1 MSRPQHFTLSAGVV
15 DTALASLATFLVGLF
30 AIRHLSP
37 AVLGAYALAF
47 TAVSLAGII
56 PAQLLFAPLE
66 VAAVSRP
73 VSGRLRFL
81 RATLRLALL
90 PALSVGLVAA
100 GWTLFAPSEVP
111 GPVAVG
117 LTVTGVVFAGVSPVQ
132 DHVRSMLHIAEQS
145 WLAATVSAIHVL
157 VVGAGV
163 LLFLVTDLP
172 PWWCPFGVL
181 AAANIVSLTAG
192 VAMARGREP
201 AQTSALVPTAAA
213 AAPPAPPDPRFRD
226 ISRLGGWLLLVGLI
240 PNVATFFAA
249 ALVARLAG
257 AAMLGYAEAARLVA
271 MPMLVLARGLSS
283 VLGPRLMDAARR
295 RDAAAAHQF
304 STLFVRLMVG
314 GGALYFVLVGHDWVL
329 SPFTWLTPKAYQL
342 AGLVALAV
350 ISHVLQGLAYPGRV
364 QMMGS
369 QQGAALAKLEA
380 LINALRVALAPLA
393 ALIGPYVIP
402 LSDSMMALMRVI
414 AYAVKMKAHFAS
426 GDVDEGAPAEEER
439 DGPRDILA
447 VRPSA

>member
-1 MSRPQHFTLSAGVV
+1 MSRPRHFTLSAGVV

-37 AVLGAYALAF
+37 AALGAYALAF

-73 VSGRLRFL
+73 AAARLRFL
-81 RATLRLALL
+81 RATLRIALA
-90 PALSVGLVAA
+90 PALSVGLLVA
-100 GWTLFAPSEVP
+100 GWTFFAPKEVP
-111 GPVAVG
+111 GPVLLG
-117 LTVTGVVFAGVSPVQ
+117 LTVTGIVFAGVSTVQ
-132 DHVRSMLHIAEQS
+132 DHVRSMLHIADES
-145 WLAATVSAIHVL
+145 WIAATVSAIHVL
-157 VVGAGV
+157 VVGAGII
-163 LLFLVTDLP
+163 LFLETDLP

-192 VAMARGREP
+192 VVMSRSREP
-201 AQTSALVPTAAA
+201 APSSASVSTTAATAAA
-213 AAPPAPPDPRFRD
+213 LPDPRFRD
-226 ISRLGGWLLLVGLI
+226 VSRLGGWLLLVGLI
-240 PNVATFFAA
+240 PNVATFFAS

-271 MPMLVLARGLSS
+271 MPMLVLARGLGS

-295 RDAAAAHQF
+295 RDEAAAHQL
-304 STLFVRLMVG
+304 STLFVRLIVG
-314 GGALYFVLVGHDWVL
+314 SGVLYFVLVGHDWVI
-329 SPFTWLTPKAYQL
+329 SPFTWLTPKAYGL

-369 QQGAALAKLEA
+369 EQGAALAKLEA
-380 LINALRVALAPLA
+380 VINALRVALAPLA

-402 LSDSMMALMRVI
+402 LSDSMVALVRVF
-414 AYAVKMKAHFAS
+414 AYRIKMKAHFAS
-426 GDVDEGAPAEEER
+426 GAVDVGAPPGEEP
-439 DGPRDILA
+439 DGPRDLMA
-447 VRPSA
+447 ARPSA